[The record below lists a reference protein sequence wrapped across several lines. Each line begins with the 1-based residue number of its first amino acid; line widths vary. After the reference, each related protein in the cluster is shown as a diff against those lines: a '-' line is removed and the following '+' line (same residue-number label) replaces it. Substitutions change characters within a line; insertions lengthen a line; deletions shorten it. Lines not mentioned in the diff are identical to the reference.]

1 VAQVRLVVI
10 TSSVFELSQAP
21 KTFGC
26 AKVAQMVAKS
36 VLPAVKA
43 TEHTFL
49 RITTQKFFTDYHT
62 KIFKARWHRLRED
75 RHGKSLKFNRAGK
88 NSSECNCTAL
98 THKHCLAKAFL
109 TTLPSLANK
118 G

>member
-49 RITTQKFFTDYHT
+49 RITTQKFSL
-62 KIFKARWHRLRED
+62 KARWHRLRED